1 MTPDATGPEVS
12 DLINT
17 GFKPVNARMEQP
29 SRFNGLLEYTQ
40 RGKALKRLKPFG
52 ALCTWLKPGVN
63 DKRPPL

>member
-1 MTPDATGPEVS
+1 
-12 DLINT
+12 
-17 GFKPVNARMEQP
+17 MEQP